1 MEQQDNNEFTEPKKE
16 TLCQHILITGKNKG
30 SVCGL
35 KIVCVKNNLCNKHN
49 KIRIAQNYEKYN
61 NYGNPD
67 QAQLWVNWV
76 NSVNDKD
83 KL

>member
-1 MEQQDNNEFTEPKKE
+1 MEPANNETAEQKKE

-30 SVCGL
+30 SVCGS
-35 KIVCVKNNLCNKHN
+35 KIVCTVNSLCNKHN
-49 KIRIAQNYEKYN
+49 KARIAKNYEKYN

-67 QAQLWVNWV
+67 QAQLWVNWI